1 MGVVFN
7 INIFLNV
14 KFLNILFKDFHP
26 KNDNNLTGNAGRRNV
41 YVFMTGFFICLKI
54 FFLSC
59 RGPPIQS
66 IKKINWLEE

>member
-14 KFLNILFKDFHP
+14 KFLNILFKNFHP

-41 YVFMTGFFICLKI
+41 YVFMTGFFVFLKK
-54 FFLSC
+54 FFEL
-59 RGPPIQS
+59 
-66 IKKINWLEE
+66 